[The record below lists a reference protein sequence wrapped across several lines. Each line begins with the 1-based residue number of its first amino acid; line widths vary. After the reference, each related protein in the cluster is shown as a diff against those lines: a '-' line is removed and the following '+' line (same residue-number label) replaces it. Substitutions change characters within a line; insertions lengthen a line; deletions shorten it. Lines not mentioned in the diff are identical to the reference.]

1 MERLSSLKFTLG
13 SLGALMIWLGLG
25 VFIGQPKL
33 LAAAFFDM
41 NRMLILDWLL
51 GPAWEHPLAPLWFL
65 GLCLGVGVMLLNLGC
80 CTFTR
85 LLPRLRAGNALRGWL
100 LTLVHLVMLVVLLGH
115 GAEMALGHKQEELR
129 MLPGQTLEL
138 PGGLK
143 LHLESVRFLSDT
155 SVINLPY
162 REARWTWTSTNFKPR
177 ENWAQVVISREGKV
191 LRQGDLKILQP
202 MDIEG
207 LRLTLAGFYSPED
220 GAKPAKVG
228 VRLALVKN
236 PMTTLFFVAYGAW
249 VVLYA
254 ALAVLTWRGGPA
266 NGAARPAQATAV

>member
-13 SLGALMIWLGLG
+13 SLSALMIWLGLG

-33 LAAAFFDM
+33 LAASFFDM

-51 GPAWEHPLAPLWFL
+51 GPAWAQPLAPLWFL
-65 GLCLGVGVMLLNLGC
+65 GLCLGVGVMLLNLGF

-85 LLPRLRAGNALRGWL
+85 LLPRLRAGNALKGWL

-115 GAEMALGHKQEELR
+115 GAEMAMGHKQEELR
-129 MLPGQTLEL
+129 MLPGQTVEL
-138 PGGLK
+138 PEGLT
-143 LHLESVRFLSDT
+143 LSLESVLFVSDP

-162 REARWTWTSTNFKPR
+162 RKARWTWTSTNFKPR
-177 ENWAQVVISREGKV
+177 QNWAKVVIRRGDAIVTQGE
-191 LRQGDLKILQP
+191 LRILEP
-202 MDIEG
+202 MKIEG
-207 LRLTLAGFYSPED
+207 LRLTLAGFYSPKDE
-220 GAKPAKVG
+220 KPARVG

-236 PMTTLFFVAYGAW
+236 PLTTLFFVAYGLW

-254 ALAVLTWRGGPA
+254 ALAVVTWRGGPS
-266 NGAARPAQATAV
+266 NGSARQAQAVAV

>member
-1 MERLSSLKFTLG
+1 
-13 SLGALMIWLGLG
+13 
-25 VFIGQPKL
+25 
-33 LAAAFFDM
+33 
-41 NRMLILDWLL
+41 
-51 GPAWEHPLAPLWFL
+51 
-65 GLCLGVGVMLLNLGC
+65 MLLNLGC